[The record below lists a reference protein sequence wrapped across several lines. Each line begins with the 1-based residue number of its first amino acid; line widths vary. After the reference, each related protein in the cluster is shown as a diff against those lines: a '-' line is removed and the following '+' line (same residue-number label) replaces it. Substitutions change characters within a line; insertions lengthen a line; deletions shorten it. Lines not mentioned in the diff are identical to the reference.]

1 MSDQEKNYTLVFP
14 GQGSQRLGM
23 GMDFSEIF
31 VEAKETF
38 EEASRSLPFNVAE
51 LINSE
56 DGRLNETKF
65 TQPCIL
71 TVEIA
76 LLRVLQKYTSLNA
89 VYYGGH
95 SLGEY
100 TALVAANVIPFEL
113 AVSLVYQRG
122 LFMQS
127 SSPVGFGAMAAVILS
142 DLPLADIENMASSYS
157 VDVANDNSTSQIVLS
172 GKADAVKKLCSELE
186 QKYTGTELRIVPLNV
201 SAPFHSRH
209 MVEIEAIFRDTLNV
223 YKKEMNP
230 TN

>member
-1 MSDQEKNYTLVFP
+1 MNAQEQKYTLVFS

-23 GMDFSEIF
+23 GMDFSEVF
-31 VEAKETF
+31 AEARETF
-38 EEASRSLPFNVAE
+38 EEASRSLPFNVVE
-51 LINSE
+51 LINGD
-56 DGRLNETKF
+56 DGRLNETKY

-76 LLRVLQKYTSLNA
+76 ILRVLQKYTGLKPH
-89 VYYGGH
+89 YYGGH

-127 SSPVGFGAMAAVILS
+127 SSPVGFGAMAAVIMS
-142 DLPLADIENMASSYS
+142 DLPLKDIEESASSYG

-172 GKADAVKKLCSELE
+172 GKADSVKKLCNELE

-209 MVEIEAIFRDTLNV
+209 MAEIEAIFRDTHNV
-223 YKKEMNP
+223 
-230 TN
+230 